1 MNKSLVFFLTVIAVG
16 LGAIIY
22 AEANTISE
30 LSRKMTE
37 LRAKE
42 SELRA
47 QTERDREEIAKLQS
61 QIATFREE
69 SEALRK
75 KLAGGAGATGAGFA
89 GAGATPG
96 ANLPPPAAAGE
107 AKGAWV
113 KNFAKMFSDPE
124 MKKSMKAQQSM
135 GIRMMYGDLFK
146 QLGLSAEDSEQLAD
160 ILAERQM
167 EFSAAA
173 MSGMNGDNKPDPEQA
188 KKIADAKKRFEEQLK
203 ATLGET
209 NYTKL
214 QDYEKT
220 MGDRFMLQQFDGQF
234 ASAGAPLQ
242 PGQRDALL
250 QIMQEERSKMP
261 GSPFD
266 QNGSNPQPGL
276 DALQDPAAVDR
287 YFAQQEEV
295 NRRVLERARQKLSA
309 DQISALQKGQQQMT
323 DLMRGQ
329 MKMSQ
334 ELFGK

>member
-1 MNKSLVFFLTVIAVG
+1 MNKSLVFFLTVIAAG

-30 LSRKMTE
+30 LNRKMTE

-42 SELRA
+42 GALRA
-47 QTERDREEIAKLQS
+47 QSERDREEIARLQS
-61 QIATFREE
+61 QIATFRDE

-75 KLAGGAGATGAGFA
+75 KLASGPSAGAASA
-89 GAGATPG
+89 PG
-96 ANLPPPAAAGE
+96 ANALPAAAAGDS
-107 AKGAWV
+107 KGAWG

-146 QLGLSAEDSEQLAD
+146 QLGLSAQDAEQLAD

-173 MSGMNGDNKPDPEQA
+173 MAGMNGENKPDPEQSN
-188 KKIADAKKRFEEQLK
+188 KIADAKKAYEEQLK
-203 ATLGET
+203 ATLGEA
-209 NYTKL
+209 NYKKL

-220 MGDRFMLQQFDGQF
+220 MGDRFMMQQYDGQF
-234 ASAGAPLQ
+234 ASAGAPLE
-242 PGQRDALL
+242 PKQRESLL
-250 QIMQEERSKMP
+250 QIMQDERLKMKE
-261 GSPFD
+261 SPFT
-266 QNGSNPQPGL
+266 QNNTDPQA
-276 DALQDPAAVDR
+276 ALEAIKDPAAVDR
-287 YFAQQEEV
+287 FFAQQEEM
-295 NRRVLERARQKLSA
+295 NRRVLDRARQTLSA
-309 DQISALQKGQQQMT
+309 DQIGALQKIQQQMAEM
-323 DLMRGQ
+323 MRGQ